1 MERFISNS
9 KHPRVTIRDLVDR
22 EIDKLKN
29 LKGNNAIRYVD
40 ISSIDN
46 QSKKLTGFTEYTVE
60 EAPSRAQ
67 QVIKKGDVLISTVR
81 PKLQNIAINQFDYNN
96 LVAST
101 GFCVLR
107 CLRCLPEYMWGIVTS
122 DEFTHSMCEQ
132 ARGVSYPAI
141 RDNDVLQYVV
151 PFPTMAEQTS
161 YATFVQQLDKSKF
174 TVQKLLHIF

>member
-1 MERFISNS
+1 M
-9 KHPRVTIRDLVDR
+9 VDR

-107 CLRCLPEYMWGIVTS
+107 CSRCLPEYMWGIVTS

-151 PFPTMAEQTS
+151 PFPTIAEQTS

-174 TVQKLLHIF
+174 ELEQALSELTLTYKRILAENLG